1 LRNDP
6 QHQQEKRHDASDE
19 QRLANRELS
28 IEELDAIAAGGW
40 FSSAIHWVGHEAS
53 SIGHGISAANS
64 WAGSEVRSIGKNP
77 VVASMAGTLVIGGGI
92 ALALA

>member
-1 LRNDP
+1 MTRPMNNDF
-6 QHQQEKRHDASDE
+6 
-19 QRLANRELS
+19 ANRELS